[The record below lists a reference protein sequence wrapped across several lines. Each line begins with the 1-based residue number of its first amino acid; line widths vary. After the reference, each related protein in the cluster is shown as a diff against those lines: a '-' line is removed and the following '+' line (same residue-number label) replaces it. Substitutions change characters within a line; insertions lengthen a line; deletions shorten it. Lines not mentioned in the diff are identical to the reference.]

1 MVKKKKK
8 KNSIKKSMNLI
19 KKNISFQ
26 ITKKTG
32 FLKWK
37 SFPQNCHDECHNAQ
51 ALSTNLIVLGT
62 D

>member
-1 MVKKKKK
+1 
-8 KNSIKKSMNLI
+8 MNVL
-19 KKNISFQ
+19 KRNMSFH
-26 ITKKTG
+26 ITKKAG
-32 FLKWK
+32 FLTWK